1 MRPVAAAGIDPAYF
15 GVCNYE
21 ISIAAV
27 DPSVRSVT
35 LLTCGQDRVVDL
47 IVDLIIAL
55 ALLYFAIT
63 YILLLL
69 KLKGYKKQNYT
80 FVQVGLVY
88 NTLQVSLTV
97 PLSCILQMLHALPS
111 GPAGVCTSR
120 HYRF

>member
-1 MRPVAAAGIDPAYF
+1 MRPVAAAGTDPAYF

-27 DPSVRSVT
+27 DPTVRSVT
-35 LLTCGQDRVVDL
+35 LLTCGEDRVVDL

-88 NTLQVSLTV
+88 NTLQVSLNV
-97 PLSCILQMLHALPS
+97 PLSCILQMSQALPED
-111 GPAGVCTSR
+111 PALCVMPKPQ
-120 HYRF
+120 